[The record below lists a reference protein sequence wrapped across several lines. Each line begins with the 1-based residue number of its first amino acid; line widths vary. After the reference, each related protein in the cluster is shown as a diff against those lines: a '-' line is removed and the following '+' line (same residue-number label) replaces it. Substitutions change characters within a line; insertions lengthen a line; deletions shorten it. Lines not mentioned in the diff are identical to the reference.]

1 MSSVD
6 ELLAQEREKY
16 SSVKKR
22 SGSKRFS
29 LIALIVSIIALAETI
44 IFTVILK
51 TGIDGI
57 RPSVNRRSIEAAA
70 DDLDSLQHLNRVFI
84 IISIAIFIVSIIIL
98 TIAYVK
104 DHLNVKTILSTVLLV
119 ITVITFFVG
128 QSLASDSY
136 DSARRRISK
145 KQDDLFEQVRD
156 DISDALDI

>member
-6 ELLAQEREKY
+6 ELLAQERENY

-44 IFTVILK
+44 IFNVILK
-51 TGIDGI
+51 TGFDGI
-57 RPSVNRRSIEAAA
+57 RPSGNRRSIDAAA
-70 DDLDSLQHLNRVFI
+70 DDLDSLKLVNRVFI
-84 IISIAIFIVSIIIL
+84 IISIAIIIVSIIIL

-145 KQDDLFEQVRD
+145 KADDLIERA
-156 DISDALDI
+156 ITSLDV